1 MADPTV
7 PAVNGEGADG
17 LNVHVMY
24 HVDKSVF
31 GGDEGTNP
39 LVVEGFLVSDRAA
52 AFVEQ
57 QYGVV
62 GVDHRHVPSDVVG

>member
-1 MADPTV
+1 MTDPTV

-17 LNVHVMY
+17 LNVRVVY
-24 HVDKSVF
+24 HVNESVF
-31 GGDEGTNP
+31 GGDEGADP
-39 LVVEGFLVSDRAA
+39 LVVEGFLIGDGAA

-62 GVDHRHVPSDVVG
+62 GVDHRHVPGDVVG

>member
-1 MADPTV
+1 MTDPTV

-17 LNVHVMY
+17 LNVCVVY
-24 HVDKSVF
+24 HVDEPVF
-31 GGDEGTNP
+31 GGDEGADP

-62 GVDHRHVPSDVVG
+62 GVDHRHVPGDVVG